1 MKEIIRYNGLRKSL
15 RGRLLLD
22 IGSLAI
28 NEQRC
33 MALSGRN
40 GAGKSTLMR
49 IIAGLESPDS
59 VTVTCEGISMPWKR
73 ACQKMRTHI
82 IYLHQQP
89 YLFDRSV
96 TDNIAYGLRRKG
108 LSVKEISRKVPEALD
123 WAGIA
128 HLQLRNA
135 RELSGGERQRVAFAR
150 ARILSPRVLLLDE
163 PTANMDSEAREQ
175 AHRMI
180 KRLKQD
186 GVSILL
192 STHEF
197 HSIAHLC
204 DAHLSLESGSLQ
216 QQTIARKN
224 SDRKIIPL
232 QAH

>member
-1 MKEIIRYNGLRKSL
+1 MKEILSYKDLRKSL
-15 RGRLLLD
+15 HGHLLLD
-22 IGSLAI
+22 IEALAI
-28 NEQRC
+28 HEQTC
-33 MALSGRN
+33 VALSGRN

-49 IIAGLESPDS
+49 IIAGLEAPDS
-59 VTVTCEGISMPWKR
+59 VAVTYQGVSMPWKR
-73 ACQKMRTHI
+73 ACQQMRTHV

-96 TDNIAYGLRRKG
+96 TDNISYGLRCQG
-108 LSVKEISRKVPEALD
+108 LSIKEISRRVSEALD

-180 KRLKQD
+180 KRLRED

-197 HSIAHLC
+197 HTVAHLC
-204 DAHLSLESGSLQ
+204 DTHLSLESCSLHPQ
-216 QQTIARKN
+216 NIVRKN
-224 SDRKIIPL
+224 NDRKIIPYG
-232 QAH
+232 

>member
-1 MKEIIRYNGLRKSL
+1 MKEILSYKDLRKSL
-15 RGRLLLD
+15 HGHLLLD
-22 IGSLAI
+22 IEALAI
-28 NEQRC
+28 HEQTC
-33 MALSGRN
+33 VALSGRN

-49 IIAGLESPDS
+49 IIAGLEAPDS
-59 VTVTCEGISMPWKR
+59 VAVTYQGVSMPWKR
-73 ACQKMRTHI
+73 ACQQMRTHV

-96 TDNIAYGLRRKG
+96 TDNISYGLRCQG
-108 LSVKEISRKVPEALD
+108 LSIKEISRRVSEALD

-163 PTANMDSEAREQ
+163 PTANMDSEARAQ

-180 KRLKQD
+180 KRLRED

-197 HSIAHLC
+197 HTVAHLC
-204 DAHLSLESGSLQ
+204 DTHLSLESCSLHPQ
-216 QQTIARKN
+216 NIVRKN
-224 SDRKIIPL
+224 SDRKIIPYG
-232 QAH
+232 

>member
-1 MKEIIRYNGLRKSL
+1 MKEILCYKVLRKSL
-15 RGRLLLD
+15 QGRLLLD

-28 NEQRC
+28 HEQC
-33 MALSGRN
+33 CVALSGRN

-59 VTVTCEGISMPWKR
+59 VAVTYEGKSISWKR
-73 ACQKMRTHI
+73 ACRQLRTHV

-96 TDNIAYGLRRKG
+96 SDNIAYGLRRQG
-108 LSVKEISRKVPEALD
+108 LPIKEISRKLSEALD
-123 WAGIA
+123 WAGIG

-150 ARILSPRVLLLDE
+150 ARILSPRLLLLDE

-197 HSIAHLC
+197 HTIAHLC
-204 DAHLSLESGSLQ
+204 DAHLSLESGNLHP
-216 QQTIARKN
+216 QTIEQA
-224 SDRKIIPL
+224 SGDRKIIPYG
-232 QAH
+232 

>member
-1 MKEIIRYNGLRKSL
+1 MKEIICYNALQKSL
-15 RGRLLLD
+15 HGRLLLD

-28 NEQRC
+28 HEHRC
-33 MALSGRN
+33 VALSGRN

-59 VTVTCEGISMPWKR
+59 VAVTYEGITMPWKR
-73 ACQKMRTHI
+73 ACQKMRTHV

-96 TDNIAYGLRRKG
+96 TDNIAYGLRRQG
-108 LSVKEISRKVPEALD
+108 LSLKEISRKVSEALD
-123 WAGIA
+123 WAAIA

-180 KRLKQD
+180 KRLKHD

-197 HSIAHLC
+197 HTIAHLC
-204 DAHLSLESGSLQ
+204 DAHLLLESGSLHP
-216 QQTIARKN
+216 QTIARKN

>member
-1 MKEIIRYNGLRKSL
+1 MNEIIHYSDLRKSL
-15 RGRLLLD
+15 HGHQLLD
-22 IGSLAI
+22 IEALAI
-28 NEQRC
+28 HERHC
-33 MALSGRN
+33 VALSGRN

-59 VTVTCEGISMPWKR
+59 VSVTYEGVPVSWQR
-73 ACQKMRTHI
+73 ARQQLRTHV

-96 TDNIAYGLRRKG
+96 TDNVAYGLRRQG
-108 LSVKEISRKVPEALD
+108 LAIKEISRRVSEALD

-135 RELSGGERQRVAFAR
+135 RALSGGERQRVAFAR

-163 PTANMDSEAREQ
+163 PTTNMDSEAREQ

-180 KRLKQD
+180 RRLRED
-186 GVSILL
+186 GVGILL

-197 HSIAHLC
+197 HTVAHLC
-204 DAHLSLESGSLQ
+204 DAHLSLEAGKLHP
-216 QQTIARKN
+216 QTIEQAS
-224 SDRKIIPL
+224 SDRKIIPYG
-232 QAH
+232 